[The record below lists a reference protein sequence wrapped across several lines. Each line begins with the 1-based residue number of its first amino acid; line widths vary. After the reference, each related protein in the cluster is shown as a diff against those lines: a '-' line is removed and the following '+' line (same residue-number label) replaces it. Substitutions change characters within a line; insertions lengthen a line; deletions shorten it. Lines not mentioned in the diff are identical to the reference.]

1 MIFIYIFPPQY
12 VIFPVALKG
21 EDFLIER
28 PADHGGNATFPTFE
42 VSWSVSNQYIKK
54 LMSIKSKM

>member
-1 MIFIYIFPPQY
+1 M
-12 VIFPVALKG
+12 IFPVALKG

-42 VSWSVSNQYIKK
+42 VNIHLVNLNQILDFIKFFC
-54 LMSIKSKM
+54 